1 MIQPWHPGLMYL
13 MYCSLSEEE
22 MLDKRRSEQ
31 PIPAARRDTRLDD
44 PSEAILEVHLTLC
57 IYTKMQNLGSACHTM
72 HLHKKP

>member
-1 MIQPWHPGLMYL
+1 MYL

-22 MLDKRRSEQ
+22 MLEKRRSEQ
-31 PIPAARRDTRLDD
+31 PIPAGRRDTRLDD